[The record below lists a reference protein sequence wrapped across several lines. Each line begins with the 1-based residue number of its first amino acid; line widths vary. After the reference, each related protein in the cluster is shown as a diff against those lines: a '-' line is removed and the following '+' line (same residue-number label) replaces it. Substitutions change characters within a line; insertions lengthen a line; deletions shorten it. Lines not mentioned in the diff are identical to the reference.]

1 MIRKTV
7 TIVFLSF
14 AYAGFGY
21 AEITETEL
29 SDGTIV
35 WSTTTRITNAGNPV
49 DPNSGDRQYD
59 AGNRSYRNENWP
71 IIYLNPYP
79 GHGPK
84 TGSTPKPGHGQGY
97 TQNPDHVPY
106 TGGLPDSDHFPG
118 FGSDR

>member
-7 TIVFLSF
+7 TILFLSF

-35 WSTTTRITNAGNPV
+35 RSTTTRITNAGTPV
-49 DPNSGDRQYD
+49 DSNSGYRQD
-59 AGNRSYRNENWP
+59 EAGNRSYRNGNWP

-106 TGGLPDSDHFPG
+106 TGGLPDKGHFPG
-118 FGSDR
+118 FDSDR